1 MRSKTLLAMVMFG
14 SLTLGG
20 CFGCSPKPLFPR
32 DVCLKASPRLQW
44 YEERAHSLYVR
55 VYPLKSTDGFISASV
70 SDLIAD
76 PPPAISGAVGSPQS
90 RMLYPDGTEKL
101 NVNPP
106 KENDKEVAT
115 HLGVVAGY
123 YSPKGKTKVVLDG
136 QAMRGDECYAVAF
149 GPSGIESPDSPATS
163 GGKQ

>member
-1 MRSKTLLAMVMFG
+1 MGRKTALAVVLFG
-14 SLTLGG
+14 VVTIGG
-20 CFGCSPKPLFPR
+20 CFGCSPKPLFPK

-55 VYPLKSTDGFISASV
+55 VYPLKTTDGFISATV
-70 SDLIAD
+70 SDLLAD
-76 PPPAISGAVGSPQS
+76 PPPLLPGSVGSPQS
-90 RMLYPDGTEKL
+90 RMLHPDGTEKL
-101 NVNPP
+101 TVDPP

-123 YSPKGKTKVVLDG
+123 YAPKGKTKVVLDG
-136 QAMRGDECYAVAF
+136 QAMRGDECYAVVF
-149 GPSGIESPDSPATS
+149 GPSGIESPDTPAAP